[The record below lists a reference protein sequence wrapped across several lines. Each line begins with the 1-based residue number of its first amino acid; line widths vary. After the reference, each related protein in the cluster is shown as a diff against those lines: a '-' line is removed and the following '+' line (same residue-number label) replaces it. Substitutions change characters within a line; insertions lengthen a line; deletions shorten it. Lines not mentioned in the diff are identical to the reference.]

1 MAALQVH
8 WIALAAQ
15 FTADQVK
22 ALDVPGV
29 CPLCDICP
37 EVRALRTQSLAPC
50 AIAFVRAQS
59 AMGTNLI
66 ASARI
71 PCWQRAEYAQRT
83 HAGDVERL
91 DLVGGELSS
100 QCDPVH
106 LQGGHD
112 DRRNR
117 YVDGLV
123 PRLQYRRR
131 LSLDPGGSGP
141 ANRRDTVA
149 DACGETRLG
158 GERRAQEL

>member
-1 MAALQVH
+1 MIRRPPRSTLFPYTTLFRSVPFGRAQGAMQVA
-8 WIALAAQ
+8 IAL
-15 FTADQVK
+15 
-22 ALDVPGV
+22 
-29 CPLCDICP
+29 IRR
-37 EVRALRTQSLAPC
+37 VRAYHAGNGQS
-50 AIAFVRAQS
+50 
-59 AMGTNLI
+59 T
-66 ASARI
+66 
-71 PCWQRAEYAQRT
+71 AQRT

-141 ANRRDTVA
+141 ADRRDTVA
-149 DACGETRLG
+149 DA
-158 GERRAQEL
+158 